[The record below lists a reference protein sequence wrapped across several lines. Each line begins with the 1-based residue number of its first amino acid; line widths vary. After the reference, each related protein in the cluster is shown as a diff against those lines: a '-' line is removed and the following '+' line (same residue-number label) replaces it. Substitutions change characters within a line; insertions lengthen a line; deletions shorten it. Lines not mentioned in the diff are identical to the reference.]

1 MEPFR
6 MEIHR
11 RIFEEIRGVGN
22 LSATDSMVTLQER
35 MVNLIG
41 QLTMP
46 VSEVA
51 LVLQHHIQ
59 GLLGSLSEYA
69 SKTGAAISE
78 RVSQPWPI
86 EQTAEINQS
95 PVAFDVEK
103 VLKIVDQDRMDIL
116 STLIRVTLVETEMD
130 LIEGI
135 LALRAWEQLVRQ
147 QLSEATGPGQLFSPL
162 ELPEEW

>member
-1 MEPFR
+1 M
-6 MEIHR
+6 
-11 RIFEEIRGVGN
+11 
-22 LSATDSMVTLQER
+22 SATDSMVTLQER

-59 GLLGSLSEYA
+59 GLLGSLNEYA
-69 SKTGAAISE
+69 EKTGATISD
-78 RVSQPWPI
+78 RVSHPWPI
-86 EQTAEINQS
+86 EERESNQS
-95 PVAFDVEK
+95 PITFDVEK

-116 STLIRVTLVETEMD
+116 STLIRVTLVETSMD
-130 LIEGI
+130 LVEGI

-147 QLSEATGPGQLFSPL
+147 QLADAEGPGQLFSPL

>member
-1 MEPFR
+1 M
-6 MEIHR
+6 
-11 RIFEEIRGVGN
+11 
-22 LSATDSMVTLQER
+22 SATDSMVTLQER

-46 VSEVA
+46 VAEVA

-59 GLLGSLSEYA
+59 GLLGSLNEYVE
-69 SKTGAAISE
+69 KTGASINE
-78 RVSQPWPI
+78 RVAQPWPI
-86 EQTAEINQS
+86 EENTEEHNPIS
-95 PVAFDVEK
+95 FDVEK

-130 LIEGI
+130 LVEGI
-135 LALRAWEQLVRQ
+135 LALRSWEQLVRQ
-147 QLSEATGPGQLFSPL
+147 QLADATGPGQLFSPI

>member
-1 MEPFR
+1 M
-6 MEIHR
+6 
-11 RIFEEIRGVGN
+11 
-22 LSATDSMVTLQER
+22 SATDSMVTLQER

-46 VSEVA
+46 VAEVA

-59 GLLGSLSEYA
+59 GLLGSLNEYVE
-69 SKTGAAISE
+69 KTGASINE
-78 RVSQPWPI
+78 RVAQPWPI
-86 EQTAEINQS
+86 EENEVDHNPIT
-95 PVAFDVEK
+95 FDVEK

-130 LIEGI
+130 LVEGI
-135 LALRAWEQLVRQ
+135 LALRSWEQLVRQ
-147 QLSEATGPGQLFSPL
+147 QLADATGPGQLFSPI

>member
-1 MEPFR
+1 M
-6 MEIHR
+6 
-11 RIFEEIRGVGN
+11 
-22 LSATDSMVTLQER
+22 SATDSMVTLQER

-59 GLLGSLSEYA
+59 GLLGSLNEYA
-69 SKTGAAISE
+69 QKTGASISD
-78 RVSQPWPI
+78 RVRQPWPI
-86 EQTAEINQS
+86 ESQTQISENL
-95 PVAFDVEK
+95 VTFDVEK

-130 LIEGI
+130 LVEAI

-147 QLSEATGPGQLFSPL
+147 QLAEATGPGQLFSPL
-162 ELPEEW
+162 EFPEEW

>member
-1 MEPFR
+1 
-6 MEIHR
+6 
-11 RIFEEIRGVGN
+11 
-22 LSATDSMVTLQER
+22 MVTLQER

-46 VSEVA
+46 VAEVA

-59 GLLGSLSEYA
+59 GLLGSLNEYVE
-69 SKTGAAISE
+69 KTGASINE
-78 RVSQPWPI
+78 RVAQPWPI
-86 EQTAEINQS
+86 EKNNADQNPIS
-95 PVAFDVEK
+95 FDVEK

-130 LIEGI
+130 LVEGI
-135 LALRAWEQLVRQ
+135 LALRSWEQLVRQ
-147 QLSEATGPGQLFSPL
+147 QLADATGPGQLFSPI

>member
-1 MEPFR
+1 
-6 MEIHR
+6 
-11 RIFEEIRGVGN
+11 
-22 LSATDSMVTLQER
+22 MVTLQER

-46 VSEVA
+46 VAEVA

-59 GLLGSLSEYA
+59 GLLGSLNEYVE
-69 SKTGAAISE
+69 KTGASISDQ
-78 RVSQPWPI
+78 VAQPWPI
-86 EQTAEINQS
+86 EENNVDHNPIT
-95 PVAFDVEK
+95 FDVEK

-130 LIEGI
+130 LVEGI
-135 LALRAWEQLVRQ
+135 LALRSWEQLVRQ
-147 QLSEATGPGQLFSPL
+147 QLADATGPGQLFSPI

>member
-1 MEPFR
+1 M
-6 MEIHR
+6 
-11 RIFEEIRGVGN
+11 
-22 LSATDSMVTLQER
+22 SATDSMVTLQER
-35 MVNLIG
+35 MVSLIG

-59 GLLGSLSEYA
+59 GLLNTLNEFA
-69 SKTGAAISE
+69 EKTGASITE
-78 RVSQPWPI
+78 RVAHPWPI
-86 EQTAEINQS
+86 TSRQGSEASEPI
-95 PVAFDVEK
+95 FDVEK

-130 LIEGI
+130 LVDGI

-162 ELPEEW
+162 ELPEKW

>member
-1 MEPFR
+1 
-6 MEIHR
+6 
-11 RIFEEIRGVGN
+11 
-22 LSATDSMVTLQER
+22 MVTLQER

-46 VSEVA
+46 VAEVA

-59 GLLGSLSEYA
+59 GLLGSLNEFVEN
-69 SKTGAAISE
+69 TGATINE
-78 RVSQPWPI
+78 RVAQPWPI
-86 EQTAEINQS
+86 EVNNVDPNPIS
-95 PVAFDVEK
+95 FDVEK

-130 LIEGI
+130 LVEGI
-135 LALRAWEQLVRQ
+135 LALRSWEQLVRQ
-147 QLSEATGPGQLFSPL
+147 QLADAAGPGQLFSPI

>member
-1 MEPFR
+1 M
-6 MEIHR
+6 
-11 RIFEEIRGVGN
+11 
-22 LSATDSMVTLQER
+22 SATNSMVTLQER

-46 VSEVA
+46 VAEVA

-59 GLLGSLSEYA
+59 GLLGSLNEYVE
-69 SKTGAAISE
+69 KTGASINE
-78 RVSQPWPI
+78 RVAQPWPI
-86 EQTAEINQS
+86 EVNNLDPKPIS
-95 PVAFDVEK
+95 FDVEK

-130 LIEGI
+130 LVEGI
-135 LALRAWEQLVRQ
+135 LALRSWEQLVRQ
-147 QLSEATGPGQLFSPL
+147 QLADATGPGQLFSPI